1 MTSKLFECPIA
12 GKSIQMEIIVKST
25 RYSYQKLCIGES
37 SYICKMRPGYKF
49 NKQITIFD
57 IKNNREKYLLKKN

>member
-1 MTSKLFECPIA
+1 
-12 GKSIQMEIIVKST
+12 MEIIVKST